1 MKISD
6 EIVGPVKGAWHLFL
20 ERTESLRPDLNKY
33 CRSLSGSVW
42 DGEDLV
48 QDTLLR
54 AFARLSQ
61 ASEPIENVRAY
72 MFKVASNLWIDKFRG
87 LREVASAD
95 FPELVQ
101 PELAQPYEIRDAAR
115 QLLTHLPPMERATVL
130 LKDVFDFSLEETA
143 RALDVTVGAVKAGLH
158 RGRSKLHKMPEKMRE
173 NEARPSSSASLA
185 KEFVDAFNARDLS
198 RLLAV
203 MREDVTSEMVGMFV
217 ENGRES
223 VGKSGKSILHHT
235 FASSDAWRAEMRDFR
250 GEPIVVLWARAS
262 DGNAVK
268 SLARLDEREALITR
282 VRYYFFCPETLT
294 EVCNELG
301 LAVKTNGYR
310 PTWN

>member
-1 MKISD
+1 MKIGD

-20 ERTESLRPDLNKY
+20 ERTESLRPDLDKY

-42 DGEDLV
+42 EGEDLV

-72 MFKVASNLWIDKFRG
+72 MFKVAINLWIDKFRG
-87 LREVASAD
+87 SREVSSAD
-95 FPELVQ
+95 LPEHIQ
-101 PELAQPYEIRDAAR
+101 PESAQPYEIRDAAR
-115 QLLTHLPPMERATVL
+115 QLLTHLPPMERVTVL

-158 RGRSKLHKMPEKMRE
+158 RGRAKLRAMPEKMRE
-173 NEARPSSSASLA
+173 NEARPCSSASLV
-185 KEFVDAFNARDLS
+185 KEFVDAFNARDLN

-203 MREDVTSEMVGMFV
+203 MREDVSSEMVGMFV

-223 VGKSGKSILHHT
+223 VGRSGKSILRHT
-235 FASSDAWRAEMRDFR
+235 FASSDAWRAEMRNFG
-250 GEPIVVLWARAS
+250 GEPIVVLWARES

-268 SLARLDEREALITR
+268 SLARLDEQEGVVTR

-301 LAVKTNGYR
+301 LPMKTNGYR